1 MKFTLYSNKFI
12 VGEVLTKTEL
22 EEYAKIKYKPLKSLE
37 DRIILD
43 DDSKSCYKG
52 KEGGVIYE
60 TFVKM
65 AENEYKYLGELLLTA
80 KVKKLE
86 LLPAY
91 VFFTVKKEVKK
102 YSANYIITINQ
113 NYDFNLNVEYNCI
126 AEIEG
131 NKNLD
136 YNVINHL
143 DGLNITI
150 AYTKRMLYLN
160 EENCLQKLIREK
172 EQRVNFFRNRIKISD
187 LVASTFLKENAI
199 LKYLREKKKE
209 YEILNNIFLFG

>member
-37 DRIILD
+37 DRIIID

-65 AENEYKYLGELLLTA
+65 AENEYQYLGELLLTA

-91 VFFTVKKEVKK
+91 VFLIVKKEVKK
-102 YSANYIITINQ
+102 HSENYIITINQ
-113 NYDFNLNVEYNCI
+113 KYDFNLKVEYNCI

-136 YNVINHL
+136 YNVMNNL
-143 DGLNITI
+143 DNLNITI
-150 AYTKRMLYLN
+150 AYTKRKLYLN
-160 EENCLQKLIREK
+160 EENLFTKLIREK
-172 EQRVNFFRNRIKISD
+172 EGRINFFKNSVNISE
-187 LVASTFLKENAI
+187 LVAETFLKENAI
-199 LKYLREKKKE
+199 LKFLREKKKE